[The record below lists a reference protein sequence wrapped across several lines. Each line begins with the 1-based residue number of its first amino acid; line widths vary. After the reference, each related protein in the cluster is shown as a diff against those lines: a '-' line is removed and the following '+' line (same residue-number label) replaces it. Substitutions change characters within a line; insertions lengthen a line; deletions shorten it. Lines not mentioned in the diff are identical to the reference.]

1 LKELL
6 ERCEISVEGSDR
18 ESEGEEQEGE
28 EVGGE
33 EGETGLVVDIN
44 DLLTVEEPPGIP
56 CFSLSPLCFRV
67 PCVCVCVSV
76 CVCASDTF
84 DTYTI
89 CIFTHTYIHTHT
101 HTHTGRGCIHARAH
115 THIQTYTHVRRAWLR
130 APWILEILSHV
141 IRARASLLLQARLLN
156 RQLCGHL
163 TQIK

>member
-1 LKELL
+1 
-6 ERCEISVEGSDR
+6 VEDSDR

-56 CFSLSPLCFRV
+56 CVSQPPPPSLLSVGVCLRV
-67 PCVCVCVSV
+67 PMCVCVCV
-76 CVCASDTF
+76 CVFCHLTHSYVHDMHIDAH
-84 DTYTI
+84 I
-89 CIFTHTYIHTHT
+89 HAHTHTY
-101 HTHTGRGCIHARAH
+101 TGRGCIHTRAH

-141 IRARASLLLQARLLN
+141 IRARASLLLQARRLSIESSVV
-156 RQLCGHL
+156 
-163 TQIK
+163 T